1 MTAANFQFRL
11 RPEVSKWVSVSFGY
25 GQNWMLTYDGV
36 TYDYS
41 RNPKNH
47 FPLEIEQTNISA
59 ANY

>member
-25 GQNWMLTYDGV
+25 GQNWMLIYDGV

-47 FPLEIEQTNISA
+47 FPLVSK
-59 ANY
+59 